1 MAAPAGVRFLL
12 PALILILAA
21 PRRPYWLAF
30 WAGHLLVSAFITLNW
45 WFALQ
50 GVGAGVYLADF
61 ANGYLVMVYSLVAP
75 LPVITPQ
82 LPSRSA
88 TAN

>member
-30 WAGHLLVSAFITLNW
+30 WAGHLLVSAFITLSW

-50 GVGAGVYLADF
+50 DVGAGVYLADF
-61 ANGYLVMVYSLVAP
+61 ANTYLVMVYSLVAP
-75 LPVITPQ
+75 LSVITPK